1 MRVVIQRVKS
11 ASVVIDNKEKASI
24 GQGLLVG
31 AGITLALGL
40 SMSRYTD
47 ANLPWLDAALTGFSL
62 VAQYWM
68 AKKRLQCWPLWVVLD
83 VVYVG
88 MFVTAGLYLT
98 AVLYLFF
105 TALAVYGWREWRLNL
120 NVNLN
125 LKPGLSA

>member
-1 MRVVIQRVKS
+1 MCIS
-11 ASVVIDNKEKASI
+11 
-24 GQGLLVG
+24 
-31 AGITLALGL
+31 LALGL
-40 SMSRYTD
+40 AMDQYTN

-98 AVLYLFF
+98 AVLYLLF
-105 TALAVYGWREWRLNL
+105 TALAVYGWLEWR
-120 NVNLN
+120 VT
-125 LKPGLSA
+125 LKPNPNLRQGLST